1 MTYESKSKKLLIAE
15 IKKLKLQL
23 QKASSQK
30 SKPLKEKNEFTAFE
44 SLPQP
49 YILFTEKKLIYV
61 NKKAA
66 ELLQLSAQQV
76 KNIEGFNLFD
86 FILPEFHTSLKRS
99 FRATLKGKSTTAS
112 SFSIKNK
119 KGKLVEVKS
128 LSKSTPLNGKPVI
141 QSVLFEVTAE
151 KQHLKQLEQTRS
163 DFHLILQNID
173 EIVFYYDRHEQKVL
187 YISKQIEKILGIK
200 TRDYEKNP
208 GQMLTYCHPDD
219 LKQIYDAA
227 EKIKHTHQPASY
239 QYRIRNIKTKKYVWL
254 EERIFPQFDEN
265 GDHKGNL
272 GVSRDITKEKQNEI
286 KIRESE
292 TKFRLLAENAT
303 DIVYQYS
310 FIPEP
315 RYVYVSPSVKKI
327 LGYTPEDF
335 YKDPYLGY
343 KIIHPE
349 DVHLLR
355 DSEKNVRN
363 KKEVRESYEMLTVR
377 YITKDKRLVWMET
390 RFTEIKE
397 GNTVVSLEGISRDIT
412 REKESERNFRLL
424 ADNASDIIFRFNI
437 RPDPHYTYISPSV
450 ERVLGYHPEDFYRDP
465 MFVNKIIHPEE
476 SDSILLLT
484 QIEHFKGR
492 LPFPQVHINRFF
504 SKKKNLVWLETRYTP
519 VKDKNGNTIEIQ
531 GISRDIT
538 LQKQNELALF
548 ESERTLSNLFSN
560 LPGMAYRCYNDD
572 KWTMKFIS
580 NGCIELTGYQ
590 PKELIDNKK
599 LSYASIVYPEDHLVG
614 KKEIAQALEENKTF
628 EIEYRVIHKN
638 GSEKWV
644 WEKGEGVYAPNG
656 ELLYIEGFITDI
668 SQRKL
673 YEKELNQQWTNYK
686 TVVDHSP
693 NGILIHANGK
703 VVFANKAAIK
713 ISGYASE
720 DDLMEVSLFDIL
732 LPEYREI
739 AQERVRRVTEGEMV
753 PPQEYRIL
761 TARNQVV
768 EIEVMAT
775 MIAFNGQ
782 SAVQLIISDL
792 SGQKMLQ
799 RETLRAQLAEE
810 SNKKLQQEIEQ
821 RKKTEL
827 QLQQTQN
834 YLRLIID
841 SSLDMICASD
851 NTGAITEFNYAAQ
864 KTFGYKPSEVIGKP
878 ISLLYAH
885 TADRDEIYSQLVST
899 SSVYSGEVLNRKKN
913 GEIFISYLS
922 ASVLKN
928 EKGELIGSM
937 GVSRDIT
944 EIKKQEQEMLS
955 QSAKLKAIFE
965 SSSHL
970 IWTVNRNHELTSFNK
985 NFANTLL
992 DKFRIQPQ
1000 LNKSV
1005 HSLLGENDRIAYT
1018 LYWYPLYEQV
1028 FGGKHLK
1035 FERLDVNS
1043 KNQHLYREVFL
1054 HPIYNEK
1061 NEVVEISCIAHDITE
1076 NKNYEKQITEQSAK
1090 LKAIFESGDQLIW
1103 SVNRNIA
1110 LTSFNKNYADAIFD
1124 LYGVYPEIN
1133 KDIDRPKQL
1142 FTTQEYHDFW
1152 DGKYEEVF
1160 AGKSIEFVTERLNKK
1175 GMKKYRQVHLH
1186 PIYDENKNVVEVSG
1200 MAHDIT
1206 ELRYYEQE
1214 TIKQSA
1220 KLKAIFDSGSH
1231 MIWSID
1237 RNFVITS
1244 SNENFNKTFR
1254 FFTGDKLSDYPKV
1267 DKFANRID
1275 PEDRKMR
1282 AEKYARAFKGES
1294 QHFEVKLFNE
1304 EGNAYWAEVFLEPV
1318 LDNNGEVYEL
1328 SGIAHNI
1335 TERKIAE
1342 EQIRQSLKEKEVL
1355 LKEVHHRVKNN
1366 LQVISSILNLQST
1379 YARDSSTLNLLKECQ
1394 NRIKSMAF
1402 IHESLYQTKDFSEI
1416 NFSEYVIML
1425 VKNLMHSYSSIDNR
1439 IKTRF
1444 EVENLLLNLDTS
1456 IPCGLIVNELVSNAL
1471 KYAFPHNK
1479 EGYIFVLLKKTGDK
1493 IVLSISDNGVGLP
1506 KEIDF
1511 RNTES
1516 LGLQLVVTLVEQIGG
1531 EIAINTEKGTNF
1543 TITFN
1548 Y

>member
-1 MTYESKSKKLLIAE
+1 YVFISPEFQSALRKKNKALLKKGGTAVSE
-15 IKKLKLQL
+15 FKLK
-23 QKASSQK
+23 
-30 SKPLKEKNEFTAFE
+30 
-44 SLPQP
+44 
-49 YILFTEKKLIYV
+49 
-61 NKKAA
+61 
-66 ELLQLSAQQV
+66 
-76 KNIEGFNLFD
+76 D
-86 FILPEFHTSLKRS
+86 
-99 FRATLKGKSTTAS
+99 
-112 SFSIKNK
+112 K
-119 KGKLVEVKS
+119 KGKILEVEC
-128 LSKSTPLNGKPVI
+128 LSKIIQVKGRPAQQCIFREISTYRNI
-141 QSVLFEVTAE
+141 IE
-151 KQHLKQLEQTRS
+151 QLEQTRH
-163 DFHLILQNID
+163 DFNLILQNID
-173 EIVFYYDRHEQKVL
+173 EIVFYYDRYAQKVM

-200 TRDYEKNP
+200 VSDYEKDP
-208 GQMLTYCHPDD
+208 GQMLSWCHPDD
-219 LKQIYDAA
+219 LKYIYEAA
-227 EKIKHTHQPASY
+227 EKVKNTKKTASY
-239 QYRIRNIKTKKYVWL
+239 QYRIRNLKTKKYVWL
-254 EERIFPQFDEN
+254 EERIFPQFDKEGN
-265 GDHKGNL
+265 HQGNL
-272 GVSRDITKEKQNEI
+272 GVARDITKEKEDAI
-286 KIRESE
+286 KIKESE

-315 RYVYVSPSVKKI
+315 AYVYVSPSVKKI
-327 LGYTPEDF
+327 LGYTPGDF

-355 DSEKNVRN
+355 DSEKNVRS
-363 KKEVRESYEMLTVR
+363 KKAIRESYEMLTVR
-377 YITKDKRLVWMET
+377 YISKDKRIVWMET

-397 GNTVVSLEGISRDIT
+397 GDKVVSLEGISRDIT

-424 ADNASDIIFRFNI
+424 ADNASDVIFRFNLK
-437 RPDPHYTYISPSV
+437 PNPHYSYVSPSV
-450 ERVLGYHPEDFYRDP
+450 ERILGYTPEDFYKDP
-465 MFVNKIIHPEE
+465 MYVSKIIHPEDNE
-476 SDSILLLT
+476 SILLLT
-484 QIEHFKGR
+484 QTDQFKGK

-504 SKKKNLVWLETRYTP
+504 SKKKSLVWLETRYTP
-519 VKDKNGNTIEIQ
+519 IKDKYGKIIEIQ
-531 GISRDIT
+531 GISRDIS
-538 LQKQNELALF
+538 LQKQNEMALF

-560 LPGMAYRCYNDD
+560 LPGMAYRCFNDD

-580 NGCIELTGYQ
+580 NGCKELTGYE

-599 LSYASIVYPEDHLVG
+599 RSYASIVYPEDYAVG
-614 KKEIAQALEENKTF
+614 KKEIAQALEQGKIF
-628 EIEYRVIHKN
+628 EIEYRVTHKN
-638 GSEKWV
+638 GTEKWV
-644 WEKGEGVYAPNG
+644 WEKGEGVYSNTG

-693 NGILIHANGK
+693 NGILIHSGGK
-703 VVFANKAAIK
+703 VVFANKAAVK
-713 ISGYASE
+713 ISGFE
-720 DDLMEVSLFDIL
+720 KEEELKQISLFDIL
-732 LPEYREI
+732 LPEFRPM
-739 AQERVRRVTEGEMV
+739 ALERVKRVTEGEVV
-753 PPQEYRIL
+753 PPQEYRAL
-761 TARNQVV
+761 TAKNQLI

-775 MIAFNGQ
+775 LIVFNGQ
-782 SAVQLIISDL
+782 PAVQVIISDL
-792 SGQKMLQ
+792 SAQKMLH

-810 SNKKLQQEIEQ
+810 SNRNLQLEIEQ

-834 YLRLIID
+834 YLRMIID

-851 NTGAITEFNYAAQ
+851 NKGMITEFNYAAQ
-864 KTFGYKPSEVIGKP
+864 KTFGYKASEVIGKP
-878 ISLLYAH
+878 ISILYAH
-885 TADRDEIYSQLVST
+885 PDDRDEVYDQLINT
-899 SSVYSGEVLNRKKN
+899 NMAYSGEVQNRKKT
-913 GEIFISYLS
+913 GEPFISYLS

-928 EKGELIGSM
+928 EKGEIIGSM

-944 EIKKQEQEMLS
+944 EVKKQEQEIIN

-985 NFANTLL
+985 NFANTLT
-992 DKFRIQPQ
+992 DKFNIQPQ

-1005 HSLLGENDRIAYT
+1005 HSLLKETDRLAYT
-1018 LYWYPLYEQV
+1018 LYWYPLYQQV
-1028 FGGKHLK
+1028 FEGNNLK
-1035 FERLDVNS
+1035 FERLDVDS
-1043 KNQHLYREVFL
+1043 KNQHLYREIFL

-1076 NKNYEKQITEQSAK
+1076 NKSYEKQITEQSAK

-1110 LTSFNKNYADAIFD
+1110 LTSFNKNYSDAIFD
-1124 LYGVYPEIN
+1124 LYEVYPEIN
-1133 KDIDRPKQL
+1133 RDIERPKTM
-1142 FTTQEYHDFW
+1142 FTTEEYHGFW
-1152 DGKYEEVF
+1152 DEKYEEVF
-1160 AGKSIEFVTERLNKK
+1160 EGKSVEFVTERMNKK
-1175 GMKKYRQVHLH
+1175 GVKKYRQVYLH

-1200 MAHDIT
+1200 MAYDIT
-1206 ELRYYEQE
+1206 ELRFYEQE
-1214 TIKQSA
+1214 TIKQGA

-1237 RNFVITS
+1237 RSFMITS

-1254 FFTGDKLSDYPKV
+1254 FSTGDNLSDYTQKDKHSDKV
-1267 DKFANRID
+1267 D
-1275 PEDRKMR
+1275 PEERKMR

-1304 EGNAYWAEVFLEPV
+1304 DGTAYWAEVFLEPV
-1318 LDNNGEVYEL
+1318 YDNNGEVYEL

-1335 TERKIAE
+1335 TERKTAE

-1402 IHESLYQTKDFSEI
+1402 IHESLYQTKDFTEI
-1416 NFSEYVIML
+1416 NFSEYVLVL

-1471 KYAFPHNK
+1471 KYAFPDNK
-1479 EGYIFVLLKKTGDK
+1479 EGYIFVQLKREKNK
-1493 IVLSISDNGVGLP
+1493 IVLSISDNGIGLP
-1506 KEIDF
+1506 KDLDY